1 VELIRK
7 VGPTKF
13 FFELGIDFA
22 DVRQRSLTSRGPG
35 DTCMFRAPPLELALT
50 AAQGRAKAGAP
61 RLEFRGGTPTDVVP
75 YDR

>member
-1 VELIRK
+1 
-7 VGPTKF
+7 
-13 FFELGIDFA
+13 
-22 DVRQRSLTSRGPG
+22 
-35 DTCMFRAPPLELALT
+35 MFRALPLELALT